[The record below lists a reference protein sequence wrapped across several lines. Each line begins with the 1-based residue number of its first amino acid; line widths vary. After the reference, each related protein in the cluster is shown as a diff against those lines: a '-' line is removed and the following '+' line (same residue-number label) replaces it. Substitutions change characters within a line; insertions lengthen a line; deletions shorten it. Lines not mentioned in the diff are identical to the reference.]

1 VSDSTVSIG
10 FTEADCGS
18 IEIDFDCRLGG
29 RATSWRV
36 DGVELLAVHGS
47 DPVEHGM
54 YVMAPWAGRLTKNA
68 FEFQD
73 VYAEFPAT
81 YGQWALH
88 GVVLNAPCPPPVIT
102 ETAEHVQAVFT
113 SELTGWPWPA
123 QVQTTWVLDR
133 TGLRT
138 VIEVS
143 APAHSAVAF
152 PAVVGWH
159 PWFRREILPGSFA
172 SWSGP
177 SAHLA
182 VRDGAFATGELVP
195 LEMAI
200 GPFDDAFHVP
210 ERTLTLAWSGW
221 GQIVVEN
228 SAPWFVVFDE
238 LPGSLCIEP
247 QSHAPNAMNV
257 PIIEPCQTVR
267 AGQPLRLVTSWRI
280 ERDGLSG
287 SS

>member
-1 VSDSTVSIG
+1 VNDLTVSLR
-10 FTEADCGS
+10 FAEADCGL
-18 IEIDFDCRLGG
+18 IEIDFDCAVGG
-29 RATSWRV
+29 RAVSWRV
-36 DGVELLAVHGS
+36 DGVELLAVHGN

-54 YVMAPWAGRLTKNA
+54 YVMAPWAGRLAKNA

-81 YGQWALH
+81 YGQWAVH
-88 GVVLNAPCPPPVIT
+88 GVVMNAPCPPPVIT
-102 ETAEHVQAVFT
+102 ETAEFVQAVFT

-133 TGLRT
+133 MGLRT
-138 VIEVS
+138 EIEVS
-143 APAHSAVAF
+143 TPTSSEASF

-172 SWSGP
+172 SWGAP
-177 SAHLA
+177 SAQLA
-182 VRDGAFATGELVP
+182 VRDGAFATGELVEI
-195 LEMAI
+195 EMAI

-210 ERTLTLAWSGW
+210 DRTLTVAWPGW
-221 GQIVVEN
+221 GHLVVEN

-247 QSHAPNAMNV
+247 QTNAPNAMNLPV
-257 PIIEPCQTVR
+257 IEPCEMVR
-267 AGQPLRLVTSWRI
+267 AGQPLRLMTSWRI
-280 ERDGLSG
+280 ERDRLTAG
-287 SS
+287 S

>member
-1 VSDSTVSIG
+1 MRDSTVSIG
-10 FTEADCGS
+10 FARAYCGS
-18 IEIDFDCRLGG
+18 IEIDFDCALGG

-36 DGVELLAVHGS
+36 DGVELLAAHGS

-54 YVMAPWAGRLTKNA
+54 YVMAPWAGRLTSNA

-73 VYAEFPAT
+73 VYAEFPAN

-88 GVVLNAPCPPPVIT
+88 GVVMNVPCPPPAIT
-102 ETAEHVQAVFT
+102 ETAENVQAVFT

-133 TGLRT
+133 TGLCT

-143 APAHSAVAF
+143 APAYSAVAF

-172 SWSGP
+172 SWSAP
-177 SAHLA
+177 SAQLA

-200 GPFDDAFHVP
+200 GPFDDAFRVP

-221 GQIVVEN
+221 GHIVVEN

-247 QSHAPNAMNV
+247 QSDVPNAMNV

-267 AGQPLRLVTSWRI
+267 ADQPLRLVTSWRI

-287 SS
+287 GS